1 MASVFYFKEKVHSD
15 IPICIEFLE
24 NPIAVNGKKD
34 EAYNSI
40 SFPTRMINKGKKII
54 TPNKNGG
61 DDYVVKNG
69 AEFTWEVS
77 ESLHGKIKDFSEKEL
92 CRITYITKTKNTR
105 KFWKVEMITKDDLPD
120 LTEPLSGVDYRN
132 QSIESQ
138 SAMKNAIE
146 LVIHGK
152 AEVKQL
158 PYFHRNIF
166 NMIRSVQ
173 VEKVPVEEVPEKL
186 EENEEQAQEKE
197 VEKEL
202 AIQEEKKEMTL
213 EEELF
218 GDIK

>member
-1 MASVFYFKEKVHSD
+1 MASMFYFKEKVHSD

-77 ESLHGKIKDFSEKEL
+77 DALHGKIKDFSEKEL
-92 CRITYITKTKNTR
+92 CRITYITKTKTNS
-105 KFWKVEMITKDDLPD
+105 FWKVEMITKDDLPD

-158 PYFHRNIF
+158 SYFHRNIF

-202 AIQEEKKEMTL
+202 AIQEEKKEMTP

-218 GDIK
+218 RDIK